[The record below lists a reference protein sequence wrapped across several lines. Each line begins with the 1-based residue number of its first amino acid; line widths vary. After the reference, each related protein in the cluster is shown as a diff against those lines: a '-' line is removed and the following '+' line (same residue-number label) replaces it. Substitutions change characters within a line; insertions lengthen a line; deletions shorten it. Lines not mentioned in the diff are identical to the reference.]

1 MSTVIRW
8 NPLREMAAM
17 QTAMNR
23 LFDETW
29 RTAWPTVEANYA
41 LPVDVYEMDEGYTVI
56 ANIPGVQQ
64 DNINITLNQNIVTI
78 NVDVPQFTPQEGQRA
93 LLVERS
99 AGKYSRSL
107 TLPRSVHSEAVEAT
121 YENGVLMLHLP
132 IAPEAQ
138 PKRITVKSG
147 GQNVLQSN
155 N

>member
-23 LFDETW
+23 LFDDTW
-29 RTAWPTVEANYA
+29 RTAWPAAEANYA
-41 LPVDVYEMDEGYTVI
+41 HPVDVYEMDEGYTVL

-64 DNINITLNQNIVTI
+64 DNINITLNQNVLTI

-93 LLVERS
+93 LVVERS
-99 AGKYSRSL
+99 VGKYSRSF
-107 TLPRSVHSEAVEAT
+107 TLPRSIHSEAVEAT
-121 YENGVLMLHLP
+121 YDNGVLTLQLP
-132 IAPEAQ
+132 LAPEAQ
-138 PKRITVKSG
+138 PKRITIKSN
-147 GQNVLQSN
+147 GQHMLTSN